1 MLRVRR
7 FGALAFARV
16 PFEDARFF
24 AGFAAA
30 RDFAAGFE
38 RVIGRDFVRAVAVAR
53 GPAGRGVGRSPAPTI
68 GSGRRGTRALSR
80 GSGGGIGGSDASPC
94 TPAYHERM

>member
-1 MLRVRR
+1 L
-7 FGALAFARV
+7 GALAFARV
-16 PFEDARFF
+16 PFAEARFF

-30 RDFAAGFE
+30 RDLLAGFAREAE
-38 RVIGRDFVRAVAVAR
+38 RVRAVRAVATAR

-68 GSGRRGTRALSR
+68 GSGRLGGG
-80 GSGGGIGGSDASPC
+80 GSGGRAASPC